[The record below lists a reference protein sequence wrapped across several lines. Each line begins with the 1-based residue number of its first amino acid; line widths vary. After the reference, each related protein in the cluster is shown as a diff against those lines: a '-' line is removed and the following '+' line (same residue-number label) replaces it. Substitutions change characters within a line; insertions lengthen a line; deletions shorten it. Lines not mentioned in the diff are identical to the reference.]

1 MKKTQLKLL
10 VENQRKI
17 VVSLEYY
24 FLASGYLPSKD
35 EPLQYHLH
43 NLWAITELIG
53 ESFDLDLIS
62 LPEIVKE
69 GQLQNGIN
77 NMHNLGG
84 KNDKNFVN

>member
-1 MKKTQLKLL
+1 MKKTDLKLL
-10 VENQRKI
+10 IENQRKI

-62 LPEIVKE
+62 LPEIIKE
-69 GQLQNGIN
+69 GVLQNGIN
-77 NMHNLGG
+77 NMRNLGG

>member
-1 MKKTQLKLL
+1 MKKTDLKLL
-10 VENQRKI
+10 IENQRKI
-17 VVSLEYY
+17 VISLEYY

-62 LPEIVKE
+62 LPEIIKE

>member
-1 MKKTQLKLL
+1 MKKTDLKLL
-10 VENQRKI
+10 IENQRKI

-35 EPLQYHLH
+35 EPLQHHLH

-62 LPEIVKE
+62 LPEIIKE

>member
-1 MKKTQLKLL
+1 MKKTDLKLL
-10 VENQRKI
+10 MENQRKI
-17 VVSLEYY
+17 VISLEYY

-62 LPEIVKE
+62 LPEIIKE

>member
-1 MKKTQLKLL
+1 MKKTDLKLL
-10 VENQRKI
+10 IENQRKI

-62 LPEIVKE
+62 LPEIIKE

-77 NMHNLGG
+77 NMINLGG

>member
-10 VENQRKI
+10 IENQRKI

-35 EPLQYHLH
+35 IPLQYHLH